1 MNVKKYDVRVR
12 ESRIPYLVAVG
23 KTRISDEDMHQSPKR
38 IADVIR
44 TVYHADRLPEEH
56 LFCCRS

>member
-23 KTRISDEDMHQSPKR
+23 KTKTEKMLREAKECLKR
-38 IADVIR
+38 KHFSFGFHR
-44 TVYHADRLPEEH
+44 
-56 LFCCRS
+56 